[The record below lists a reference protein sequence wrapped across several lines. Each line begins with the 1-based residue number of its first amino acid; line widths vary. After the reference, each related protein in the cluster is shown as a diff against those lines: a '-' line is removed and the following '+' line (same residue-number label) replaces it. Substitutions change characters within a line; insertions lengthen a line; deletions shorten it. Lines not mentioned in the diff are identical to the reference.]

1 MQRKA
6 LKEIQQINNNTKV
19 YPFDKGLE
27 FFVLSEGNA
36 IKKIEEQLGKVKIT
50 DEDPTQ
56 QYTSKMRKHL
66 CQVTLSPLTL
76 ILDLSLKP

>member
-6 LKEIQQINNNTKV
+6 LKEIQQINNNTKF

-27 FFVLSEGNA
+27 FFVLSEANA
-36 IKKIEEQLGKVKIT
+36 IKKIEEQLGKAKII

-56 QYTSKMRKHL
+56 QYTSKMRKYL
-66 CQVTLSPLTL
+66 FQLTFSPVILS
-76 ILDLSLKP
+76 LDLSLKP

>member
-6 LKEIQQINNNTKV
+6 LKEIQQINNNTKF

-27 FFVLSEGNA
+27 FFVLSEANA
-36 IKKIEEQLGKVKIT
+36 IKKIEEQLGKAKII

-56 QYTSKMRKHL
+56 QYTSKMRKYL
-66 CQVTLSPLTL
+66 CQLTFSPVILS
-76 ILDLSLKP
+76 LDLSLKP